1 MSLDSPSDSAVTTLY
16 RAALGPV
23 NTERYVQAFAR
34 LDAMGRTLTSWHW
47 AACFFTLGW
56 MVYRQLWG
64 AALVYVAAAEGVALL
79 VFGLGRPLL
88 QWPQAVE
95 WGVVGAFAI
104 LGSVVPGL
112 YAHAILHADIRKRVT
127 KALAASANIPEACDL
142 LAKQAVSRKR
152 LTWVI
157 AGHALLA
164 GAALLAYLVF
174 PQGTFTGES
183 PAQAAPAQA
192 AAPSASWNTPS
203 PTLTPASRP
212 VAEEADM
219 AAAQPKPQPPSSAP
233 TVAGDAE
240 DVLPAATVA
249 AAPQQ
254 SLAVKPAAAPAD
266 KAPANG
272 VNGANGANRAKG
284 ASQATA
290 SVADKAPEKTP
301 AKPADKPVEKSA
313 EKPAAKPTEKAT
325 EKATEKPTEKP
336 ADKAKE
342 APASKASAQQAAASK
357 AVAAKASEP
366 TRAKPVPAGKTP
378 AASSAARQAEGKA
391 SAASGVTVGTA
402 PGFYINVG
410 LFADESNARK
420 AQSRLLNEGLPA
432 FRQTLDSAKGTRT
445 RVRVGPFASRSEAE
459 SAASSVRALELDAVI
474 FQK

>member
-34 LDAMGRTLTSWHW
+34 LDAMGRTMTSWHW

-183 PAQAAPAQA
+183 PAQAAPQA

-212 VAEEADM
+212 VAEKADM

-240 DVLPAATVA
+240 DALPAATVP
-249 AAPQQ
+249 AAPPQA
-254 SLAVKPAAAPAD
+254 LAVKPAVAPAD
-266 KAPANG
+266 KAPAD
-272 VNGANGANRAKG
+272 GANGANRATNRAKE

-301 AKPADKPVEKSA
+301 VKPADKPVEKSA
-313 EKPAAKPTEKAT
+313 EKPAAKPTEK
-325 EKATEKPTEKP
+325 PTEKP

-342 APASKASAQQAAASK
+342 APAPKASAQQATASK

-459 SAASSVRALELDAVI
+459 SAASSIRALELDAVI

>member
-95 WGVVGAFAI
+95 WGVVGAFAV

-164 GAALLAYLVF
+164 GIAALAYLVF
-174 PQGTFTGES
+174 PQGTFTGDAH
-183 PAQAAPAQA
+183 PQA
-192 AAPSASWNTPS
+192 AATPTPSPSASWNTPS

-212 VAEEADM
+212 VADA
-219 AAAQPKPQPPSSAP
+219 AAAQPKPQPSDTSSGAP
-233 TVAGDAE
+233 I
-240 DVLPAATVA
+240 VA
-249 AAPQQ
+249 AAEDAPP
-254 SLAVKPAAAPAD
+254 AVAVTAAAPAD
-266 KAPANG
+266 QAPTKAAAKATPPVLEKAPE
-272 VNGANGANRAKG
+272 
-284 ASQATA
+284 
-290 SVADKAPEKTP
+290 KAPEKTP
-301 AKPADKPVEKSA
+301 EKAPTKPADKPVDKPVEKTAAKASAKPA
-313 EKPAAKPTEKAT
+313 EKPAE
-325 EKATEKPTEKP
+325 
-336 ADKAKE
+336 KAKE
-342 APASKASAQQAAASK
+342 APAPKASAQQPAASK
-357 AVAAKASEP
+357 PVAAKASEP
-366 TRAKPVPAGKTP
+366 ARTKPAPAGKAP
-378 AASSAARQAEGKA
+378 AASATARQAEAQA
-391 SAASGVTVGTA
+391 SAASDTTVGAA

-459 SAASSVRALELDAVI
+459 SAASSIRALELDAVI